1 MAILIYFLFTLSI
14 VTSTNACDR
23 CLHQTK
29 AVPFSNASALSSG
42 ACGYGSSAPSFYNG
56 HLAAA
61 VPSIF
66 KFGSGCG
73 ACFQVRCM
81 DGKLCSK
88 GGTQVI
94 VTDLNKNTETDLVL
108 SSRAF
113 MAMANKGMEL
123 NMLKLGAANVEYK
136 RRSFRMQVRSTSIN
150 RLLVYF
156 VGRVPCDYKGK
167 NLAVRVEESSQ
178 KLRYLAIK
186 FLYQGGQTEIVAVD
200 VAKVGSTNWSFLRRK
215 SGAVWD
221 TDRVPAGKLQFRL
234 LVTAGYD
241 RKSIWAKSV
250 LPADWNAGIVYDS
263 GVQIEDVAEEGC
275 GRCD

>member
-136 RRSFRMQVRSTSIN
+136 R
-150 RLLVYF
+150 
-156 VGRVPCDYKGK
+156 VPCDYKGK